1 MKEKLSRYVNTQRF
15 LMPVIILLLTFAYF
29 FPIITHLNSYI
40 PGGDA
45 MFNAYLLSRNHHCM
59 LGQNCDDYSNANIYY
74 PNKDTMLYSETEI
87 APSVI
92 SFPLRLIT
100 ENPIL
105 PYNVMTIASFFMA
118 GLSMY
123 LLALYLTRGNK
134 PFSLVIGLIFEFSP
148 VIVGAVHNLQSLS
161 IFCLPLVFLWIL
173 KYLDGFRK
181 RYLLMLFV
189 TLLYVFYASWYQMI
203 FVLLATGILLVGM
216 YVLKMKSLRSLLPL
230 VGVISGAVIA
240 TLPLALQYLEFAR
253 QAKSIYKIEEKI
265 ANSSTLVDYI
275 IAPAHSI
282 AGSVYRDFSQ
292 GSTLLPNAP
301 AYFGVGLSIIL
312 FISFIFLKK
321 KKLIKKRDYQW
332 MAIFGVMGGV
342 AFIASLGPLLKIT
355 NAYIYTVLGEKVAV
369 LLPFYVIHEFIKP
382 LSFIRAP
389 GRLSVI
395 CIFVI
400 CCALAVLYMK
410 LNVRKKYH
418 TVKKYYVV
426 GVVMVALV
434 EIFPIRPYI
443 MDPNVHAISDR
454 PPAVYEYIKNKK
466 DIDSVIVLQAKE
478 YPNVG
483 FWFARTEVVLWAGY
497 HNKNVF
503 NGYSG
508 YIPPTFES
516 DYSDFVNLD
525 KDDPSQM
532 KSMGINYVVLDTEL
546 YSNKPHVLVNA
557 DSILGSPIYKD
568 ERYKLYKLN

>member
-15 LMPVIILLLTFAYF
+15 LMPIIILLLTFAYF

-92 SFPLRLIT
+92 SLPLRLIT

-134 PFSLVIGLIFEFSP
+134 SFSLVIGLAFEFSP
-148 VIVGAVHNLQSLS
+148 VIIGAVHNLQSLS
-161 IFCLPLVFLWIL
+161 IFCLPLVFLWIF
-173 KYLDGFRK
+173 KYLDTFNK
-181 RYLLMLFV
+181 KYLLLLFV

-203 FVLLATGILLVGM
+203 FVLLATGILVVGM
-216 YVLKMKSLRSLLPL
+216 YVFKIKPLKSLLPP
-230 VGVISGAVIA
+230 VGIMSAAVVA

-265 ANSSTLVDYI
+265 ANSSTLVDYV

-282 AGSVYRDFSQ
+282 VGSIYRDFSQ
-292 GSTLLPNAP
+292 GSVLLPNAP

-321 KKLIKKRDYQW
+321 KKLIQKKDYQW

-342 AFIASLGPLLKIT
+342 TFIASLGPLLKIT
-355 NAYIYTVLGEKVAV
+355 NAYIYTVLGEKVAI
-369 LLPFYVIHEFIKP
+369 LLPFYIVHEFIKP

-400 CCALAVLYMK
+400 CCALAVVYMK
-410 LNVRKKYH
+410 LNSNKKYH
-418 TVKKYYVV
+418 TVKKHYVI
-426 GVVMVALV
+426 GVVIVALI
-434 EIFPIRPYI
+434 EIFPIRPYV
-443 MDPNVHAISDR
+443 MDSNVHAISDK
-454 PPAVYEYIKNKK
+454 PPAVYEYIKQKGQ
-466 DIDSVIVLQAKE
+466 IDNVIVLQAKE

-525 KDDPSQM
+525 RDDPKQM

-546 YSNKPHVLVNA
+546 YSNKPHVLMDA
-557 DSILGSPIYKD
+557 DNILGTPMYKD